1 MWYAS
6 IPYYLNILPPYFF
19 RELIHHQCVTE
30 NFLLDAEAYWLP
42 WVEGAIATVPGW
54 IICIWKSNKILIK
67 ILLTVSCVVV
77 VFFSAKIYVFVLYK
91 MAFHF
96 LIFNFSILFDFRMQI
111 IQPGTVAMAP
121 SAKWKSV
128 NFSIQQKVIC
138 DALLMD

>member
-54 IICIWKSNKILIK
+54 IICIRKSNKILIK
-67 ILLTVSCVVV
+67 NMCHFCTKQTHIFLHWGKQQHSLPLILFLS
-77 VFFSAKIYVFVLYK
+77 VF
-91 MAFHF
+91 H
-96 LIFNFSILFDFRMQI
+96 LIFVCKLFSPGQLQWPLPPMEVSKILH
-111 IQPGTVAMAP
+111 PT
-121 SAKWKSV
+121 KS
-128 NFSIQQKVIC
+128 FY
-138 DALLMD
+138 DALIMD